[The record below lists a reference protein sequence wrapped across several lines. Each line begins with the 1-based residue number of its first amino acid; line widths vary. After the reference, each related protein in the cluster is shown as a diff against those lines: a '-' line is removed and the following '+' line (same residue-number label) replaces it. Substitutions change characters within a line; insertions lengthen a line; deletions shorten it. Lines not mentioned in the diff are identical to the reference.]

1 MEIFSLDLLFDDD
14 ILAIELSQLRD
25 VVEHLQAV
33 VFAILD
39 GVEAEIKL
47 CDLWQI
53 LNVLQLH
60 DLVDLVEAD
69 VKKPKRLGHLESLQ
83 HLNLVLTQVE
93 RLKHFEPVQA
103 LDHLNCISGQV
114 QFL

>member
-53 LNVLQLH
+53 LNVL
-60 DLVDLVEAD
+60 
-69 VKKPKRLGHLESLQ
+69 
-83 HLNLVLTQVE
+83 
-93 RLKHFEPVQA
+93 
-103 LDHLNCISGQV
+103 
-114 QFL
+114 